1 MRIKTF
7 YRALAMALLYIAV
20 FVVLV
25 VIQFPAAGPLT
36 ATAGGVSF
44 KGLPG
49 QDGQGIRTA
58 EIEANGLRLVFSQRH
73 PLVITDASGTVSQ
86 AFPESYETKGD
97 GCTIRFSDGSSIQ
110 ATGEAGG
117 RASWTIKTKTKS
129 ASATIRYE
137 LASGAALLAPGAK
150 GELRFSHGGA
160 IYRISGLSTSDVPRS
175 IQIVALKGSLPTLIA
190 IREVEGKPAAVPAQF
205 IAQAPMDPAAWAKEQ
220 AEWRDKAW
228 AALSGPSF
236 NASTAT
242 WKTNQ
247 DTLGSFDETRFM
259 AYMTEAM
266 SRERW
271 NTAGELVSV
280 VRASHGGKLS
290 WRSVPFAG
298 GTAAS
303 MALFEEANLAEVKA
317 VERLVQS
324 RSPTLFYKNDIV
336 PLLFDRAPYSLAQ
349 EAMSLA
355 RSLDFSKAD
364 ATQSISL
371 IEAYLDARQYLSE
384 EENPFTKVFELVDK
398 TIAPA
403 IRKAD
408 GGFFLQTRGDGSCDS
423 LIGLAAGKALLRLA
437 EAGDKPIYTGIG
449 QSLVVSLLRLASV
462 DGSIPLSVSVNNGS
476 VVPSSER
483 LSAASIYP
491 VVVDS
496 PYYPHAL
503 SFYKQLG
510 PGSWAWTCS
519 PSIRIETKPE
529 GTAFFVDFPVG
540 ASHYMALYGVKP
552 FTKIQL
558 YDLDYNMDASFEN
571 YNASGYFYKKA
582 AGAMYLKMRH
592 KTREEGVRLYY

>member
-1 MRIKTF
+1 
-7 YRALAMALLYIAV
+7 MALLYIAV

-36 ATAGGVSF
+36 ASAGGVSF

-49 QDGQGIRTA
+49 QDGKGIRTA

-73 PLVITDASGTVSQ
+73 PLVLTDSAGNESQ
-86 AFPESYETKGD
+86 AFPVSYETKTD
-97 GCTIRFSDGSSIQ
+97 GCIIRFSDGSSIQ
-110 ATGEAGG
+110 ATGDAGG
-117 RASWTIKTKTKS
+117 RASWIIKPKSKS
-129 ASATIRYE
+129 ASASIRYD

-160 IYRISGLSTSDVPRS
+160 IYRISGLSLGESPRMLKV
-175 IQIVALKGSLPTLIA
+175 VAPKGSLPTFTA
-190 IREVEGKPAAVPAQF
+190 IREAEGKPTTGQAQF

-220 AEWRDKAW
+220 TEWRDKAW
-228 AALSGPSF
+228 AALSGSSF
-236 NASTAT
+236 NAATAT
-242 WKTNQ
+242 WSTGQ
-247 DTLGSFDETRFM
+247 DTKGTFDETRFM
-259 AYMTEAM
+259 AYMAEAL

-271 NTAGELVSV
+271 NALGELVTV
-280 VRASHGGKLS
+280 VRASHGAALS
-290 WRSVPFAG
+290 WKSVPFAG
-298 GTAAS
+298 RTAAS
-303 MALFEEANLAEVKA
+303 MTLFEEANLAEVKA
-317 VERLVQS
+317 AERLVQS
-324 RSPTLFYKNDIV
+324 RSPTLFYKNGIV

-384 EENPFTKVFELVDK
+384 EENPFSKVFELVDK

-408 GGFFLQTRGDGSCDS
+408 GGFFLQTAGDGTCDS

-437 EAGDKPIYTGIG
+437 EAADKPIYTGIG

-462 DGSIPLSVSVNNGS
+462 DGSIPTSVTVSNGS
-476 VVPSSER
+476 AAPSNER
-483 LSAASIYP
+483 LQAASIYP
-491 VVVDS
+491 VIVDS
-496 PYYPHAL
+496 PYYPHAV

-510 PGSWAWTCS
+510 PGSWAWTCT
-519 PSIRIETKPE
+519 PSMRVESKPDRTVFLVE
-529 GTAFFVDFPVG
+529 FPVG
-540 ASHYMALYGVKP
+540 LSHYMALYGVKP

-592 KTREEGVRLYY
+592 KTREEGVRLFY